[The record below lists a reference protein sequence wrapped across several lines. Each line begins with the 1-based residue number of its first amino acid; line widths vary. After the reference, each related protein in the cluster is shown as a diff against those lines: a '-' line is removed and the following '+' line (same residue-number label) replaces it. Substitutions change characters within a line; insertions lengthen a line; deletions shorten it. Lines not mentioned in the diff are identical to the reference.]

1 MARIDYYF
9 ATISPFTYLAGPR
22 FADLV
27 DRHGLDVTYRPLDIM
42 ALFPRTGGL
51 PPGERHPSR
60 LAFRAQDLPRQARK
74 AGMELNLKPAHFP
87 TNMAPSSYAVIA
99 AQQTGGGDVAA
110 VIRALSRACWAEEKD
125 IADDQVI
132 RAALEEGGFD
142 PDLADRGML
151 AGAEEYSRNLEDAV
165 QAGVFG
171 APFWITEDDQRFW
184 GQDRLED
191 LDLHLQGKL

>member
-74 AGMELNLKPAHFP
+74 AGME
-87 TNMAPSSYAVIA
+87 
-99 AQQTGGGDVAA
+99 
-110 VIRALSRACWAEEKD
+110 
-125 IADDQVI
+125 
-132 RAALEEGGFD
+132 
-142 PDLADRGML
+142 
-151 AGAEEYSRNLEDAV
+151 
-165 QAGVFG
+165 
-171 APFWITEDDQRFW
+171 
-184 GQDRLED
+184 
-191 LDLHLQGKL
+191 